1 MVAVTERTFTSVV
14 PLPAQWFIAC
24 RSKELG
30 AGPVRTTLEGK
41 PVALFRDGSGKPGA
55 LVDRCPH
62 RNVPLSA
69 GKVVDG
75 CLQCPYHGWRFRT
88 DGECTFVPGRVE
100 EKRAPPA
107 AAHACVERAGNVWIY
122 SSPGEAPTSEPFEF
136 PFADDPRYTTV
147 RREITFDGSM
157 HSVIEN
163 TLDVPHTAYLH
174 GGLFRTEKKSN
185 EIDVVVRRRAR
196 DVEVE
201 YIGEPR
207 PSGIAGRILAPGG
220 GIVKHFDRFI
230 APAIAQVEYAL
241 GERSHFV
248 VTTAHTPLE
257 AFKTRLYVSITFR
270 LPIPHWLVKVFTTPV
285 AMRIM
290 KQDAVIVRMQRDNL
304 ERFGRDQYASTELDA
319 FGQHILKI
327 WREGTAEESERRF
340 RMKI

>member
-1 MVAVTERTFTSVV
+1 MTERGFSSVV
-14 PLPAQWFIAC
+14 PLPDRWFIAC
-24 RSKELG
+24 RSRELRDV
-30 AGPVRTTLEGK
+30 PLRTTFEGR
-41 PVALFRDGSGKPGA
+41 PLVLFRDREGRPGA

-75 CLQCPYHGWRFRT
+75 CLQCPYHGWRFRP
-88 DGECTFVPGRVE
+88 DGECAFVPGRVE

-107 AAHACVERAGNVWIY
+107 TAYPCMEREGDVWIY
-122 SSPGEAPTSEPFEF
+122 STPGASPSGEPFAF
-136 PFADDPRYTTV
+136 PFVDDPRYTTV
-147 RREITFDGSM
+147 KREITFEGSM

-174 GGLFRTEKKSN
+174 GGLFRTEKRSN
-185 EIDVVVRRRAR
+185 EIDVVVRRAKDR
-196 DVEVE
+196 VEVE

-220 GIVKHFDRFI
+220 GIVRHYDRFI
-230 APAIAQVEYAL
+230 APAVAQVEYAL
-241 GERSHFV
+241 GETSHFV

-270 LPIPHWLVKVFTTPV
+270 LPIPHWLVKLFTTPV

-290 KQDAVIVRMQRDNL
+290 KQDARIVRMQRDNL
-304 ERFGRDQYASTELDA
+304 ALFGRDQYASTELDA
-319 FGQHILKI
+319 FGQDILRI
-327 WREGTAEESERRF
+327 WREGAADEAERRF
-340 RMKI
+340 KMRI